1 MVASHHW
8 LISQARKPNVWTC
21 GSSRTEQDYHCSW
34 LGPLSFL
41 VLINDL
47 SAGCSIVK
55 YVDDSTL
62 SELLQP
68 KSHTSEMTQFLQN
81 LLTWMAKNHMQVNSA
96 KTKEMIIGPLAKIN
110 LPLLTTSL
118 GTIERVSSFKVL
130 GVYIESSL
138 GWSTHVN
145 SIVKKPLPDST
156 SSSN

>member
-1 MVASHHW
+1 MSVLLEAADGRYP
-8 LISQARKPNVWTC
+8 Q
-21 GSSRTEQDYHCSW
+21 GSW

-47 SAGCSIVK
+47 CVGCSTVK

-68 KSHTSEMTQFLQN
+68 KSHASKMTQFLEN
-81 LLTWMAKNHMQVNSA
+81 LLTWTANNHTQVNNT
-96 KTKEMIIGPLAKIN
+96 KTKEMIIGSLAKTN

-118 GTIERVSSFKVL
+118 GTIERVSSFKLL

-145 SIVKKPLPDST
+145 NIVKKAT
-156 SSSN
+156 SRLFFLKQLNRAGLSSNQLLH